1 MSSTLEQLTALSHHL
16 NSRRGAIMEAWR
28 AASDADPNQTTS
40 NALTRSQFND
50 HIPEVLNAFE
60 RKLRARPGGE
70 RAADADED
78 QREEEVK
85 HGLHRWQQGY
95 RLREITRE
103 WGHLHLCL
111 SAELDAFAAAHP
123 EMTRESQSAAN
134 RELIMLVNNA
144 INESTAQYARMERE
158 EATARAH
165 DLEIALAQI
174 GELERKRG
182 ALIREAV
189 HDLGGNIQAVS
200 SAASLLGVTDIPEEE
215 RRIFSEMLKRGVGT
229 LRSMLGDLMDLAR
242 LEAGEQQRKIAG
254 FDAAVVLAEL
264 CKVSEP
270 FAVERRLTL
279 ASAGPGHLLVEG
291 DADKVHRIAQNL
303 VINAL
308 KYTEEGGVTV
318 SWGEEGDDKW
328 WLMVKDTGPGMQA
341 GPGAPLLNALK
352 EATASARDSAEKAE
366 DEGEDGSGVL
376 PESSPETD
384 FLPIRQQPGEGI
396 GLSIVKRLC
405 ELLDASLELAS
416 SEESGTTFR
425 VLIPRRY
432 NP

>member
-1 MSSTLEQLTALSHHL
+1 MSSTLDQLTALSHHFA
-16 NSRRGAIMEAWR
+16 SRRDAIMQAWR
-28 AASDADPNQTTS
+28 LSSDADPDQTTA

-50 HIPEVLNAFE
+50 HIPEVLKAFE

-70 RAADADED
+70 RAADAEDD

-111 SAELDAFAAAHP
+111 AAELEAFTAAHP
-123 EMTRESQSAAN
+123 EMTLETHSKAN

-144 INESTAQYARMERE
+144 ISESTAQYARLERE
-158 EATARAH
+158 EAAGRAR
-165 DLEIALAQI
+165 DLEKALAQI
-174 GELERKRG
+174 SDLERRRSVW
-182 ALIREAV
+182 IREAV

-200 SAASLLGVTDIPEEE
+200 SAASLLGVTNIPDEE
-215 RRIFSEMLKRGVGT
+215 RQVFSEMLKRGVGT
-229 LRSMLGDLMDLAR
+229 LRSMLGDLMSLAR
-242 LEAGEQQRKIAG
+242 LEAGEEKRKIAN
-254 FDAAVVLAEL
+254 FDAAAVLTEL
-264 CKVSEP
+264 CKVSQP
-270 FAVERRLTL
+270 FADERRLSLTFE
-279 ASAGPGHLLVEG
+279 GPEFLTVDG

-308 KYTEEGGVTV
+308 KYTEQGGVTV
-318 SWGEEGDDKW
+318 GWGEEGEEKW
-328 WLMVKDTGPGMQA
+328 WLMVKDTGPGLLA
-341 GPGAPLLNALK
+341 GPGAPMLKALK
-352 EATASARDSAEKAE
+352 EATASARESDEKARDAG
-366 DEGEDGSGVL
+366 DEATHVL
-376 PESSPETD
+376 PEESQETE
-384 FLPIRQQPGEGI
+384 FLPVRQQPGEGI

-416 SEESGTTFR
+416 SAETGTTFR

-432 NP
+432 DV